1 MFKQHFEKCND
12 VFNILFVNI
21 SVKLFFIILVCVFF
35 CLLSCWLSN
44 ENGLIWIFLVFV
56 LLIGLVSRQYRS
68 PTYISH

>member
-1 MFKQHFEKCND
+1 MYYLLILPLNYFFYY
-12 VFNILFVNI
+12 FGLFV
-21 SVKLFFIILVCVFF
+21 F

>member
-1 MFKQHFEKCND
+1 MYYLL
-12 VFNILFVNI
+12 ILPLNY
-21 SVKLFFIILVCVFF
+21 FFIILVCLFF